1 MDSFSIP
8 ALTAL
13 KSTDATAIRQ
23 IVSSLVMEIEKLNK
37 KVDDME
43 ANRKKAQ
50 ENRKAVKQY
59 GV

>member
-13 KSTDATAIRQ
+13 KSTDAVVIRQ
-23 IVSSLVMEIEKLNK
+23 IVSSLVMEIDKLNK
-37 KVDDME
+37 RIDDME
-43 ANRKKAQ
+43 ASRRKIQ
-50 ENRKAVKQY
+50 EDRKAVKQY

>member
-1 MDSFSIP
+1 MESFSVP

-13 KSTDATAIRQ
+13 KSTDAIAIRQ
-23 IVSSLVMEIEKLNK
+23 IVSSLISEIDKVNK
-37 KVDDME
+37 RIDVME

-50 ENRKAVKQY
+50 EDRKGVKQY

>member
-13 KSTDATAIRQ
+13 KSADAVVIRQ
-23 IVSSLVMEIEKLNK
+23 IVSSLVMEIDKLNK
-37 KVDDME
+37 RIDDME

-50 ENRKAVKQY
+50 EDRKAVKKY

>member
-8 ALTAL
+8 AVTAL
-13 KSTDATAIRQ
+13 KSTDAIVIRQ
-23 IVSSLVMEIEKLNK
+23 IVSSLISEIDKINK
-37 KVDDME
+37 RLDDEE

-50 ENRKAVKQY
+50 EDRRAVKKY

>member
-13 KSTDATAIRQ
+13 KSTEATAILQ
-23 IVSSLVMEIEKLNK
+23 IASSLIMEIDKLNK
-37 KVDDME
+37 RIDDME

-50 ENRKAVKQY
+50 EDRKAVKQY

>member
-13 KSTDATAIRQ
+13 KSTDAVVIRQ
-23 IVSSLVMEIEKLNK
+23 IVSSLVSEIDKLNK
-37 KVDDME
+37 RIDDME
-43 ANRKKAQ
+43 ENRKKAQ
-50 ENRKAVKQY
+50 EDRRAVKKY

>member
-1 MDSFSIP
+1 MDSFSVP

-23 IVSSLVMEIEKLNK
+23 IASSLIMEIDKLNK
-37 KVDDME
+37 RIDDME
-43 ANRKKAQ
+43 ANRKKAY
-50 ENRKAVKQY
+50 EDRKAAKY

>member
-13 KSTDATAIRQ
+13 KSADAVVIRQ
-23 IVSSLVMEIEKLNK
+23 IVSSLVSEIDKLNK
-37 KVDDME
+37 RIDDME
-43 ANRKKAQ
+43 NNRKKAQ
-50 ENRKAVKQY
+50 EDRRAVKKY

>member
-13 KSTDATAIRQ
+13 KSADAIVIRQ
-23 IVSSLVMEIEKLNK
+23 IVSSLISEIDKINK
-37 KVDDME
+37 RLDDEE

-50 ENRKAVKQY
+50 EDRKAVKKY

>member
-13 KSTDATAIRQ
+13 KSTDAIVIRQ
-23 IVSSLVMEIEKLNK
+23 IVSSLISEIDKINK
-37 KVDDME
+37 RLDDME
-43 ANRKKAQ
+43 ANRKKAY
-50 ENRKAVKQY
+50 EDRKAAKQY

>member
-13 KSTDATAIRQ
+13 KSTDAVVIRQ
-23 IVSSLVMEIEKLNK
+23 IVSSLVSEIDKINK
-37 KVDDME
+37 RLDDEE

-50 ENRKAVKQY
+50 EDRRAVKKY

>member
-13 KSTDATAIRQ
+13 KSTDAVVIRQ
-23 IVSSLVMEIEKLNK
+23 IASSLISEIDKLNK
-37 KVDDME
+37 RIDDIE
-43 ANRKKAQ
+43 AIRKKAQ
-50 ENRKAVKQY
+50 EDRKATKQY

>member
-8 ALTAL
+8 AVTAL
-13 KSTDATAIRQ
+13 KSTDAIVIRQ
-23 IVSSLVMEIEKLNK
+23 IVSSLIFEIDKVNK
-37 KVDDME
+37 RIDDME

-50 ENRKAVKQY
+50 EDRRAVKQY

>member
-13 KSTDATAIRQ
+13 KSTDAIVIRQ
-23 IVSSLVMEIEKLNK
+23 IVSSLVMEIDKLNK
-37 KVDDME
+37 RIDDME
-43 ANRKKAQ
+43 ANRRKIQ
-50 ENRKAVKQY
+50 EDRKAVKQY

>member
-8 ALTAL
+8 AVTAL
-13 KSTDATAIRQ
+13 KSTDAIVIRQ
-23 IVSSLVMEIEKLNK
+23 IVSSLIFEIDKVNK
-37 KVDDME
+37 RIDDIE

-50 ENRKAVKQY
+50 EDRKAVKQY